1 MKMDGQMMQKK
12 FKNHEKVPAQIL
24 VWTIVNTD
32 DITDLSD
39 ECIISMAEC
48 QENWKV
54 SRHEH
59 A

>member
-1 MKMDGQMMQKK
+1 MRVNGVIKMQRK
-12 FKNHEKVPAQIL
+12 FKYNEKAPAQIL

-39 ECIISMAEC
+39 EHIISMAEI

-54 SRHEH
+54 ARP
-59 A
+59 

>member
-1 MKMDGQMMQKK
+1 MQKK

>member
-1 MKMDGQMMQKK
+1 MKVNGVMKMQRKSK
-12 FKNHEKVPAQIL
+12 YHEKVPAQIL

-39 ECIISMAEC
+39 EHIISMAEM

-54 SRHEH
+54 SRP
-59 A
+59 

>member
-1 MKMDGQMMQKK
+1 MQKK
-12 FKNHEKVPAQIL
+12 SKMGHMKVPAQIL

-39 ECIISMAEC
+39 ECIISMAEM

-54 SRHEH
+54 ARP
-59 A
+59 